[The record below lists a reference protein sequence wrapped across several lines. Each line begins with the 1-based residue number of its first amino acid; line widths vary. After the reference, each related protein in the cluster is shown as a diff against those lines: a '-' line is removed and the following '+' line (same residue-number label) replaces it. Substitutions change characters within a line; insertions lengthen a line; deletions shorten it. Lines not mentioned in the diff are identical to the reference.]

1 MSFEAFQ
8 VRLQEVIIEAG
19 MDYFSNECRGYLS
32 LPLIG
37 AASCSDS
44 SVDSLIGTLESWLI
58 DGESGSWRIRE
69 DLRLNHADEPTRDQF
84 AAQLTAI
91 VLTCINANSARLPVN
106 SWQTVVHC
114 LKSAFPKLAGS
125 ITIVDQAKLPEVFR
139 QTLRNLDVCS
149 WSMMAADLLQSLRP
163 ANDAVLTPVGQ
174 AETPVLF
181 RHGNDAS
188 VFILSVKL
196 FADGT
201 EGIVPELRS
210 LGSIVLE
217 DNLCTSSLEIWRKSG
232 LSGKRAVWSLRPYS
246 FGADK
251 TGDAIRLST
260 LGGHSMEAALLAAL
274 WAANGG
280 IPGDDEFQSALSLEM
295 EKRIAVT
302 ASVTSELGEAAG
314 TFNVDAVEF
323 TDLKLRA
330 ARAAELDAVL
340 LCPPERETD
349 PNVSKVTGE
358 LKKEADQ
365 KQLELVSGSEEQR
378 SEAMLY
384 PGLNVIRVNT
394 AREVFDSLLVRNRW
408 LAKWQD
414 VTRENWLV
422 RWEDGTAR
430 APNDKEPPGPDN
442 QNPRTTPDAADAKG
456 DDSGGGHEVE

>member
-1 MSFEAFQ
+1 MSLEDFQ
-8 VRLQEVIIEAG
+8 ARLQELTIEPG
-19 MDYFSNECRGYLS
+19 MDDFSNECRGYLS

-37 AASCSDS
+37 AARCLDS
-44 SVDSLIGTLESWLI
+44 SVDSLIGTLESWLK
-58 DGESGSWRIRE
+58 DGESGSWTIRE
-69 DLRLNHADEPTRDQF
+69 DLRLNHADEPTRDRF

-91 VLTCINANSARLPVN
+91 VLTCVNGNSARLPVS
-106 SWQTVVHC
+106 SWQAVVHC

-139 QTLRNLDVCS
+139 QTLRNLEVCP

-188 VFILSVKL
+188 VFILTVQL

-210 LGSIVLE
+210 LGSIALE
-217 DNLCTSSLEIWRKSG
+217 DNLCTSTLEIWRKSG

-246 FGADK
+246 LGADK
-251 TGDAIRLST
+251 VGDSIRLSK

-280 IPGDDEFQSALSLEM
+280 IPGDEEFQSIVPLEM

-302 ASVTSELGEAAG
+302 ASVTAERGEPAG
-314 TFNVDAVEF
+314 TFNVDSVEF

-330 ARAAELDAVL
+330 ARAAELDSVL
-340 LCPPERETD
+340 LCPPERDTD
-349 PNVSKVTGE
+349 PDVSKVTGE

-365 KQLELVSGSEEQR
+365 KQQALVSGSEVQR

-394 AREVFDSLLVRNRW
+394 ARAVFDLLLVRNRW

-414 VTRENWLV
+414 VTRDNWLV

-430 APNDKEPPGPDN
+430 APNDNAPGLDN
-442 QNPRTTPDAADAKG
+442 KNPRTTGSEAGADG
-456 DDSGGGHEVE
+456 EEPVSGNEAE